1 MRGKAAFTTIILVLV
16 LAWPQAQGTPPP
28 TPLTLVSRDGRR
40 PIPTTILSGQ
50 ELIALDDVATLF
62 QVAVRE
68 DALAGG
74 ITLTYRG
81 RSIVASPDQPMAS
94 VDGRL
99 VTLPSPI
106 VRSGRRW
113 LVPVEF
119 LSRAL
124 APIYDRRIDL
134 RRPSRLLI
142 VGDVSV
148 PRVVARIDSSG
159 TPTRATIEITPA
171 TPVTVSPDVGRVIVR
186 VDADAIDPS
195 LPSGAAGLIEQIR
208 AGDQAN
214 TIVLILNGA
223 AGAPRR
229 W

>member
-81 RSIVASPDQPMAS
+81 RSIVARVGGPTLSNRA
-94 VDGRL
+94 
-99 VTLPSPI
+99 VT
-106 VRSGRRW
+106 R
-113 LVPVEF
+113 
-119 LSRAL
+119 
-124 APIYDRRIDL
+124 
-134 RRPSRLLI
+134 
-142 VGDVSV
+142 
-148 PRVVARIDSSG
+148 G
-159 TPTRATIEITPA
+159 TRT
-171 TPVTVSPDVGRVIVR
+171 S
-186 VDADAIDPS
+186 
-195 LPSGAAGLIEQIR
+195 
-208 AGDQAN
+208 
-214 TIVLILNGA
+214 
-223 AGAPRR
+223 PRR
-229 W
+229 TSRDARRSSMRWS